1 MDWIHSECVAWF
13 VLQEFSVYS
22 MVLLSPGHINVY
34 YIILLII
41 LGRKCCTLLLPLYT
55 VVFLSYTVVHT
66 QLNNIYTLTL
76 LAGLTVISILLQIR
90 HVFQCTQ
97 AEKL

>member
-1 MDWIHSECVAWF
+1 M
-13 VLQEFSVYS
+13 YS
-22 MVLLSPGHINVY
+22 MVLLSPGHTSVY

-41 LGRKCCTLLLPLYT
+41 LERKCCTLLLSLYT

-76 LAGLTVISILLQIR
+76 LAGLTVISIVLQIR

>member
-1 MDWIHSECVAWF
+1 M
-13 VLQEFSVYS
+13 YS
-22 MVLLSPGHINVY
+22 KVLLSPGHISVY

-41 LGRKCCTLLLPLYT
+41 LGRKCCTLLLSLYT

-66 QLNNIYTLTL
+66 ELNNIYTLTL
-76 LAGLTVISILLQIR
+76 LAGLTVISIVLQIR
-90 HVFQCTQ
+90 HVFQCTK